1 MIIFIVRKLGYNTAN
16 LRLQIFVNR
25 ATFSAKHWLNC
36 SCFYFICFGLTGAKN
51 FYKIIYKLANKQGE
65 VIK

>member
-1 MIIFIVRKLGYNTAN
+1 M
-16 LRLQIFVNR
+16 FVNR
-25 ATFSAKHWLNC
+25 ATFPAQQRLNC